1 MTKQNYGQGASG
13 GMEPPKDTKKKPQQQ
28 QAENTGGTQQ
38 QGDDRTPDK
47 IIGEVAYANRAPEKK
62 KTGEF

>member
-1 MTKQNYGQGASG
+1 MTKQSFGQGSSG
-13 GMEPPKDTKKKPQQQ
+13 GLEQPKETKKKQDQQQ
-28 QAENTGGTQQ
+28 SQNTGNAQ